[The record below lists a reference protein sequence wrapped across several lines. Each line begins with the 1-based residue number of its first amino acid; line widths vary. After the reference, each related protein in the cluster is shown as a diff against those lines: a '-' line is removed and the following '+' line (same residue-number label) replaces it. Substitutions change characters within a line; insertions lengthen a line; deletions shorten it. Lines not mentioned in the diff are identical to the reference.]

1 MQNVDGPM
9 RTFDATR
16 IRVELFKLVYD
27 TNEFVLNDK
36 ADAYEAF
43 DFILTQ
49 LHTWIQSAIS
59 KQKLSSSTQLD
70 ELAQISCL
78 NEATRCFVHET
89 FFMNHQQI

>member
-1 MQNVDGPM
+1 MHNIDSPIRV
-9 RTFDATR
+9 FDASR

-49 LHTWIQSAIS
+49 LHTWIQSASS
-59 KQKLSSSTQLD
+59 KQKLPSSTHLD
-70 ELAQISCL
+70 ELA
-78 NEATRCFVHET
+78 
-89 FFMNHQQI
+89 

>member
-1 MQNVDGPM
+1 MEGPVEI
-9 RTFDATR
+9 FDATR

-49 LHTWIQSAIS
+49 IHTWNQTASN
-59 KQKLSSSTQLD
+59 KQTPSSPVNLSTTHLD
-70 ELAQISCL
+70 ELAQISC
-78 NEATRCFVHET
+78 RVS
-89 FFMNHQQI
+89 QGV